1 MKDTGIVRQI
11 DELGRI
17 VIPIEIRKRLG
28 INERDPL
35 EIYVKGERIILAK
48 PTDSCVFCS
57 KSRNLEQFMERPVCA
72 SCRAS
77 INEGA
82 ATDPLAAST
91 AS

>member
-17 VIPIEIRKRLG
+17 VIPIEIRKRLA

-48 PTDSCVFCS
+48 PTDQCVFCG
-57 KSRNLEQFMERPVCA
+57 KTRNLEEFQERQVCA
-72 SCRAS
+72 VCRA
-77 INEGA
+77 E
-82 ATDPLAAST
+82 LASRST
-91 AS
+91 ATATAAG